1 MLDSDLNRGC
11 ILGDRAALGRL
22 AFLEALVLGGTFFL
36 VAARAFSVDGFLDL
50 ADFETL
56 GRTAFGF
63 FETFGRTIFGFF
75 GSLSSPD
82 FRLPPVFFAF
92 LLEAKF
98 P

>member
-22 AFLEALVLGGTFFL
+22 AFLGALVLGGTFFL
-36 VAARAFSVDGFLDL
+36 EAARAFSVDGFRDFV

-56 GRTAFGF
+56 GRT
-63 FETFGRTIFGFF
+63 TFGFF
-75 GSLSSPD
+75 GSLTSLD
-82 FRLPPVFFAF
+82 FRPPPVFFAF